1 MEGKG
6 TIKVKTNQGKIKY
19 LDNVFFVPTLSHN
32 LLSVGQL
39 IDDGYS
45 VIFDDGSC
53 TIRDKKSGLII
64 VNVCMTQNKMFPL
77 DVSNIERHVL
87 ITTQKNES
95 SLWHLRY
102 GHLNIKGLRLL
113 SQKGMVFG
121 LPKINTLDVCEG
133 YIYGKQSRKPFPI
146 GKAWRASNYLELIH
160 ADLCGP
166 MNTKSFGG
174 S

>member
-6 TIKVKTNQGKIKY
+6 TIEVKTNQGKVKY
-19 LDNVFFVPTLSHN
+19 LDNVFFIPTLSYN

-39 IDDGYS
+39 VNDRYS

-77 DVSNIERHVL
+77 DVSNIERHAL

-113 SQKGMVFG
+113 SQKGIVFE

-133 YIYGKQSRKPFPI
+133 CIYWQ
-146 GKAWRASNYLELIH
+146 
-160 ADLCGP
+160 
-166 MNTKSFGG
+166 TK
-174 S
+174 